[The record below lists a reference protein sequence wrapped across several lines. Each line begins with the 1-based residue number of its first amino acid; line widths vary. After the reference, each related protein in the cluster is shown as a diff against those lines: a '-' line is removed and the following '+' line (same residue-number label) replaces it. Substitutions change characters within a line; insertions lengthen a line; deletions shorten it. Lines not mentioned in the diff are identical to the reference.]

1 MDTAVAIPIVMLV
14 NLILG
19 LLAGFIMHRS
29 DFCIAGMFRNFFF
42 FRNTYMLKVLL
53 LLIVTSMLLFELAR
67 RTGLLAIYPFPV
79 MGSPSLANLIG
90 GFLFGTGMVLAGGC
104 VVGTLYKMGAGSVLS
119 AVAFA
124 GLVAGNGLYAEF
136 HPLWKS
142 FMVKTSFFQGQV
154 TISQIL
160 GLDPG
165 LLVAAIAA
173 VAACFFYRWYK
184 KGLWQRPSVVAGYL
198 QPWRA
203 AIYLAG
209 LGGLSYIL
217 IGMPFGI
224 STGYAKAAAYIESMF
239 FKEHVASLAFFNGIP
254 LKYTVPLTGTY
265 LEGGAGPRFDAIAAI
280 QFPLIIGI
288 ISGSALSA
296 VILREFKLYFKVP
309 LKQYLSALTGGIILA
324 LAARMTPSCNIWHLM
339 GGLPI
344 LAAQSILF
352 LIGLFPGAWLGSLI
366 LARVV
371 LNGSL
376 GCQEAK
382 HE

>member
-1 MDTAVAIPIVMLV
+1 MDTAVAITIVMLV
-14 NLILG
+14 NLVLG

-42 FRNTYMLKVLL
+42 FRHTYMLKVLL
-53 LLIVTSMLLFELAR
+53 LLVVTSMLIFELAR
-67 RTGLLAIYPFPV
+67 RTDLLAIYPFPV
-79 MGSPSLANLIG
+79 LGSPSLANLIG

-119 AVAFA
+119 GVAFL
-124 GLVAGNGLYAEF
+124 GLIVGSGLYAEF
-136 HPLWKS
+136 HPLWKN
-142 FMVKTSFFQGQV
+142 FMIKTSFFQGQV
-154 TISQIL
+154 TLSQIL

-165 LLVAAIAA
+165 LLVATVAA
-173 VAACFFYRWYK
+173 VAACFFYRWHK
-184 KGLWQRPSVVAGYL
+184 KGGWQRPSVVAGYL

-203 AIYLAG
+203 AIYLAI

-224 STGYAKAAAYIESMF
+224 STAYAKVAAYLENLF
-239 FKEHVASLAFFNGIP
+239 FKDHVASLAFFNGIP

-280 QFPLIIGI
+280 QFPLIFGI

-296 VILREFKLYFKVP
+296 ILLREFKLYFKVP
-309 LKQYLSALTGGIILA
+309 LKQYLSALAGGIILA
-324 LAARMTPSCNIWHLM
+324 LAARMAPSCNVWHLM

-352 LIGLFPGAWLGSLI
+352 LIGLIPGAWLGSLI
-366 LARVV
+366 LSRVV
-371 LNGSL
+371 LNEPL
-376 GCQEAK
+376 RCQEMK